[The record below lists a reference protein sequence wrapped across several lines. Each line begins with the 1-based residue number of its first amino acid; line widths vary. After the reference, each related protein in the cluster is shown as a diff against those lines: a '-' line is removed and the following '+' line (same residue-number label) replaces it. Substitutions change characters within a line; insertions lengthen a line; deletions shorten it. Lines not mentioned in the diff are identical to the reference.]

1 MRWCVTSPPRY
12 QQRQRHNIADS
23 TRLFT
28 FRASFKFCYLLS
40 SKRRGTRSRA
50 LRNRPCWHSG
60 AAFSGQFGMLRLP
73 VSSDSSRQGL
83 ERLRVKLVNR
93 HDDWYNRNQV
103 VLCSKISSSKEF
115 KNGAPR
121 ICDAQRTHG
130 TKSRCGGWDTF
141 LHTLDHQS
149 VTDLDIYSQL
159 GTFGCECDQSF

>member
-1 MRWCVTSPPRY
+1 M
-12 QQRQRHNIADS
+12 
-23 TRLFT
+23 
-28 FRASFKFCYLLS
+28 
-40 SKRRGTRSRA
+40 
-50 LRNRPCWHSG
+50 
-60 AAFSGQFGMLRLP
+60 
-73 VSSDSSRQGL
+73 
-83 ERLRVKLVNR
+83 NR

-159 GTFGCECDQSF
+159 GTFGCECDQSFKSNFTRSEPAAFRRYCFPVVHGRDTESPRSIGGQVFCDCFPGQWIALYRDDIYLCGACRRIDPG